1 MQTRTFALI
10 AAALALPA
18 GTPASAALANPGA
31 PQKDTTVGDVV
42 TQPLSDVNVKKKD
55 IPPLL
60 TRVLEDPYS
69 LDGLKKCAQVAAA
82 VDELNGVLGPDF
94 DMPDPEDKDQ
104 KRRNGRMGVA
114 GNVLNSFIPF
124 RWVIREVSGANKADD
139 EYRIAV
145 YAGSVRRGF
154 LKGYGRARG
163 CKPPAAPA
171 PLPPPEPEA
180 EPRKN

>member
-1 MQTRTFALI
+1 MQTRKLVLLSAMLLAGAPPAL
-10 AAALALPA
+10 AAAVNPA
-18 GTPASAALANPGA
+18 A

-42 TQPLSDVNVKKKD
+42 TSPLSDVNVKKKD

-60 TRVLEDPYS
+60 TKVLEDPYT
-69 LDGLKKCAQVAAA
+69 LEGLKKCGQIADA
-82 VDELNGVLGPDF
+82 VEELNGVLGADF
-94 DMPDPEDKDQ
+94 DEVDPEDKEQ

-139 EYRIAV
+139 AYRVAV
-145 YAGSVRRGF
+145 YAGAVRRGF
-154 LKGYGRARG
+154 LKGYGKAKG

-180 EPRKN
+180 EPRKD

>member
-1 MQTRTFALI
+1 MQTRTTALI
-10 AAALALPA
+10 AASLLAAPVPALA
-18 GTPASAALANPGA
+18 AAANPAA
-31 PQKDTTVGDVV
+31 PQKDPTVGDVV
-42 TQPLSDVNVKKKD
+42 TQPLNDVNVKKKD

-60 TRVLEDPYS
+60 TKVLEDPYTIE
-69 LDGLKKCAQVAAA
+69 GLRKCGQIADA
-82 VDELNGVLGPDF
+82 VEELNGVLGPDF
-94 DMPDPEDKDQ
+94 DAVDPEDRQ
-104 KRRNGRMGVA
+104 KRRMGAMGVA

-139 EYRIAV
+139 AYRIAY
-145 YAGSVRRGF
+145 YAGAVRRGF
-154 LKGYGRARG
+154 LKGYGKAKG